1 MRRTDVILLLVAVV
15 LIVAPLVLVKTPTD
29 GSGFG
34 GADGQAQSLITK
46 IAPGFKP
53 IFRPIWTPPS
63 KEVETLI
70 FSLQAAIGCGFLGY
84 YVGLRVGKR
93 RASQESKDA

>member
-1 MRRTDVILLLVAVV
+1 MKRTDIILLLVAVV
-15 LIVAPLVLVKTPTD
+15 LIVLPLVLVKAPAD
-29 GSGFG
+29 GSGFQG
-34 GADGQAQSLITK
+34 SDGQAQSLIGK
-46 IAPGFKP
+46 MAPGFKP
-53 IFRPIWTPPS
+53 TFQPVWTPPS

-70 FSLQAAIGCGFLGY
+70 FSLQAAMGCGFLGY